1 MTEVEN
7 KPQATNE
14 LTNFPEEA
22 LKERQTGRVKWFNN
36 RAGYG
41 FITLT
46 RGVGKGKD
54 VFVHHTGI
62 DVDKEQYKYL
72 VQGEYVEFDSCKSS
86 NDKHPYQACAI
97 RGIDGG
103 NLMCETRYENRRP
116 RLQTQVNP
124 RGRGPREG
132 MENKPGWSM
141 VQKGNKRSKREDA

>member
-22 LKERQTGRVKWFNN
+22 LNERQTGRVKWFNN

-54 VFVHHTGI
+54 VFVHHSGI
-62 DVDKEQYKYL
+62 NVDKEQYKYL
-72 VQGEYVEFDSCKSS
+72 VQGEYVEFDSCKST
-86 NDKHPYQACAI
+86 NDKHPYQACGI
-97 RGIDGG
+97 RGVDGG

-116 RLQTQVNP
+116 RAPQVNP

-132 MENKPGWSM
+132 MDNKPGWSM
-141 VQKGNKRSKREDA
+141 VNRREKRSKNQDE